1 MKGFNLSS
9 ILSQTSL
16 NNISEKAEE
25 ELIKPELK
33 IVYISVND
41 LVPSEDNFYSM
52 EQIEE
57 LKTAIELVGGVKQ
70 NLIVFPLENGKYKVK
85 AGHRRCMASWEL
97 YQEGKKE
104 YEFLPCC
111 IEETEEDAKEQALKE
126 ELLLI
131 LMNSQREKTDYD
143 KVQEV
148 ERLMAVLKEY
158 KKKEK
163 LPGGMRQLIAK
174 ILRTSSTQVERLDSI
189 SKKLIPEFKQEFK
202 KEKINITTA
211 HELSTM
217 PTEEQQT
224 VYQEYN
230 DKGSISANEV
240 KSKKTKQKSEE
251 QSKPTTTPST
261 TVITKTTIT
270 EVVIAKEPEQLT
282 FIRPQNIYV
291 LCDYNGSYDEFK
303 KAIEYCEY
311 VVSQGHIP
319 FSAHVMLHGFYIDD
333 AEERRLNGLQ
343 AAFEIIRIV
352 DEVWVFSD
360 KENDGEITN
369 DMQQV
374 IDLAKQINKT
384 IVYRGDN
391 ND

>member
-1 MKGFNLSS
+1 MSRLSLS
-9 ILSQTSL
+9 NILTQV
-16 NNISEKAEE
+16 NQENIAEKAEE
-25 ELIKPELK
+25 ELKNTISNFK
-33 IVYISVND
+33 YISIHD
-41 LVPSEDNFYSM
+41 LVPSEGNFYSM
-52 EQIEE
+52 EQIQE
-57 LKTAIELVGGVKQ
+57 LKTTIELAGRVLQ
-70 NLIVFPLENGKYKVK
+70 NLNVFPIGNGKYRVV
-85 AGHRRCMASWEL
+85 AGHRRCMASWQLVE
-97 YQEGKKE
+97 EGKKE
-104 YEFLPCC
+104 FEMLPCC
-111 IEETEEDAKEQALKE
+111 VEETEEDAKAQALRE

-131 LMNSQREKTDYD
+131 LTNSQREKTDYD

-148 ERLMAVLKEY
+148 ERLTAVLKEY
-158 KKKEK
+158 KKRENI
-163 LPGGMRQLIAK
+163 PGRMRELIAK
-174 ILRTSSTQVERLDSI
+174 ILDTSTTQVQRRDSV
-189 SKKLIPEFKQEFK
+189 SKNLSNEFKQEL
-202 KEKINITTA
+202 KEQHINMSTA
-211 HELSTM
+211 VELAKL
-217 PTEEQQT
+217 PPEEQQT
-224 VYQEYN
+224 VYKEYT

-240 KSKKTKQKSEE
+240 KNKQAKQKTEE
-251 QSKPTTTPST
+251 QSKPTPNTST

-270 EVVIAKEPEQLT
+270 EEVREKEPEQIT

-319 FSAHVMLHGFYIDD
+319 FSAHIMLHGFYEDD

-369 DMQQV
+369 DMQRI
-374 IDLAKQINKT
+374 IDLAKQINRT